1 MKTYKITLLV
11 DQEWLHAIADAT
23 DVAYVQ
29 EGEVC
34 EWLSVEEQE

>member
-11 DQEWLHAIADAT
+11 DQAWFHAISEVT
-23 DVAYVQ
+23 DVAYVE